1 MQKNDN
7 TVLKVFLLSYVLKC
21 VWNDIH
27 FGNYLIYNI
36 GFVDR
41 HLSQSSSVLF
51 TLVFEDF
58 IPQLGFSDVLAPV
71 RLMVMIQMRSNKS
84 LEKACKHQ
92 QCI

>member
-1 MQKNDN
+1 M
-7 TVLKVFLLSYVLKC
+7 KVFLLPYVLDC

-51 TLVFEDF
+51 TLVFESSCKFKILFLNLDF
-58 IPQLGFSDVLAPV
+58 
-71 RLMVMIQMRSNKS
+71 QMF
-84 LEKACKHQ
+84 
-92 QCI
+92 